1 MSADRQNL
9 RKGKNQQIGDVPM
22 KTTMVAGTM
31 ALGLVLSAT
40 VAKAAEPI
48 TIEVRE
54 TEPYG
59 EHLIAEE
66 EHSIYL
72 FTGDRENESTCYDA
86 CALAWPP
93 VLSEGEPVAG
103 EGVDAAKLGTTERK
117 DETLQVTYNGAPL
130 YYFIQDSAPGDTTGQ
145 RNLGFGGAWH
155 LVSPDGEK
163 IEEE

>member
-1 MSADRQNL
+1 
-9 RKGKNQQIGDVPM
+9 M
-22 KTTMVAGTM
+22 KTKMTAGMPAGTM
-31 ALGLVLSAT
+31 TALGLVLAFSAS
-40 VAKAAEPI
+40 VAGATEPV

-59 EHLIAEE
+59 EHLTAQED
-66 EHSIYL
+66 HSVYL

-93 VLSEGEPVAG
+93 VLTEGEPVAG
-103 EGVDAAKLGTTERK
+103 EGVDADKLGIVERR
-117 DETLQVTYNGAPL
+117 DETLQVTYNGTPL
-130 YYFIQDSAPGDTTGQ
+130 YYFIQDSAAGDTAGQ

-155 LVSPDGEK
+155 LVSPDGKK